1 MSDTPNGPTRPA
13 PSSPAGARSDLPPV
27 QETEGVSL
35 MGALRNLD
43 LKARPDL
50 KRAVPALLVAILA
63 FVCGSNLG
71 GLNRQVDADVSLFG
85 WVLNI
90 PAGWVIVL
98 VLGLA
103 VVFVVFG
110 VMAGR
115 AVAREL
121 SRVSTGRAGVAAGSA
136 IRLICL
142 ILTYLTVGLGLLA
155 LLQVDL
161 GNLLVGGAVTGVV
174 IGIAAQQ
181 TLGNFFAGLVLF
193 FARPYVPG
201 QRVKV
206 HSGGLG
212 GPFIGVI
219 VGAGLLY
226 TFIETRAGVV
236 SLPNAG
242 LLASAIG
249 PPDDDA
255 DDDAVEP
262 AETDTDT
269 DTTRTDTT
277 RTDTD
282 AGPAPDDQG
291 AATGRPPLPR

>member
-1 MSDTPNGPTRPA
+1 MSTPPNGPTNAAPA
-13 PSSPAGARSDLPPV
+13 PPVPAAV
-27 QETEGVSL
+27 VETDGL
-35 MGALRNLD
+35 TLRGALSKLD
-43 LKARPDL
+43 IRTRPDL
-50 KRAVPALLVAILA
+50 RRAVPALLAAMLA
-63 FVCGSNLG
+63 FVVGSDLG
-71 GLNRQVDADVSLFG
+71 GLGREADADVSLFG

-103 VVFVVFG
+103 VAFVLFG

-121 SRVSTGRAGVAAGSA
+121 ARVSTARAGVAAGSA

-142 ILTYLTVGLGLLA
+142 ILTYLTVGLGVLA
-155 LLQVDL
+155 MLEVNL

-174 IGIAAQQ
+174 VGIAAQQ

-206 HSGGLG
+206 HSGALG
-212 GPFIGVI
+212 GPFVGVI

-226 TFIETRAGVV
+226 TFIETRSGVV

-242 LLASAIG
+242 LLGSAIG
-249 PPDDDA
+249 PPGPEDDEPVDDEPVEDQPDA
-255 DDDAVEP
+255 EPTDDIPDVPGTANPDAPE
-262 AETDTDT
+262 
-269 DTTRTDTT
+269 
-277 RTDTD
+277 
-282 AGPAPDDQG
+282 APS
-291 AATGRPPLPR
+291 RSR

>member
-1 MSDTPNGPTRPA
+1 MSNTPNGPTPAPRPA
-13 PSSPAGARSDLPPV
+13 ATGSTAARGDVPPV
-27 QETEGVSL
+27 EETDGMSL
-35 MGALRNLD
+35 MGALRTLD

-50 KRAVPALLVAILA
+50 RRAVPAALVAVLA
-63 FVCGSNLG
+63 FVVGSNLG
-71 GLNRQVDADVSLFG
+71 GLGREADADVSLFG
-85 WVLNI
+85 WALAI

-103 VVFVVFG
+103 LVFIVFG
-110 VMAGR
+110 IMAGR
-115 AVAREL
+115 SIAREL

-155 LLQVDL
+155 LLKVDL

-174 IGIAAQQ
+174 VGIAAQQ

-212 GPFIGVI
+212 GPFVGVI
-219 VGAGLLY
+219 VGAGIMY
-226 TFIETRAGVV
+226 TFIETEAGVV

-242 LLASAIG
+242 LLGSAIG
-249 PPDDDA
+249 PPGDEDE
-255 DDDAVEP
+255 DDAVADDAAPQDGNPSP
-262 AETDTDT
+262 ATPS
-269 DTTRTDTT
+269 R
-277 RTDTD
+277 
-282 AGPAPDDQG
+282 
-291 AATGRPPLPR
+291 

>member
-1 MSDTPNGPTRPA
+1 MSNPPDGPIHPTPPRPA
-13 PSSPAGARSDLPPV
+13 EAGSTPADVPPV
-27 QETEGVSL
+27 EETEGITL
-35 MGALRNLD
+35 MGALQKLD
-43 LKARPDL
+43 IRTRPDL
-50 KRAVPALLVAILA
+50 KRALPALLVAILA
-63 FVCGSNLG
+63 FVVGSNLG
-71 GLNRQVDADVSLFG
+71 GLGRQADADVSLFG

-103 VVFVVFG
+103 VVFIVFG
-110 VMAGR
+110 IMAGR

-121 SRVSTGRAGVAAGSA
+121 SRVSTSRAGVAAGSA

-206 HSGGLG
+206 HSGALG
-212 GPFIGVI
+212 GPFVGVI
-219 VGAGLLY
+219 VGAGIMY
-226 TFIETRAGVV
+226 TFIETAAGVV

-242 LLASAIG
+242 LLGSAIG
-249 PPDDDA
+249 PPDDEQPADDEPA
-255 DDDAVEP
+255 DDDAVAVVPE
-262 AETDTDT
+262 
-269 DTTRTDTT
+269 
-277 RTDTD
+277 
-282 AGPAPDDQG
+282 GPATPS
-291 AATGRPPLPR
+291 R

>member
-1 MSDTPNGPTRPA
+1 MT
-13 PSSPAGARSDLPPV
+13 
-27 QETEGVSL
+27 L
-35 MGALRNLD
+35 MGALQKLD
-43 LKARPDL
+43 IRTRPDL
-50 KRAVPALLVAILA
+50 KRALPALLVAILA
-63 FVCGSNLG
+63 FVVGSNLG
-71 GLNRQVDADVSLFG
+71 GLGREADADVSLFG

-103 VVFVVFG
+103 VVFIVFG
-110 VMAGR
+110 IMAGR

-121 SRVSTGRAGVAAGSA
+121 SRVSTTRAGVAAGSA

-155 LLQVDL
+155 LLKVDL

-206 HSGGLG
+206 HSGALG
-212 GPFIGVI
+212 GPFVGVI
-219 VGAGLLY
+219 VGAGIMY
-226 TFIETRAGVV
+226 TFIETAAGVV

-242 LLASAIG
+242 LLGSAIG
-249 PPDDDA
+249 PPDDEEPEGEEP
-255 DDDAVEP
+255 VVEEP
-262 AETDTDT
+262 AVDDGVAAVPE
-269 DTTRTDTT
+269 
-277 RTDTD
+277 
-282 AGPAPDDQG
+282 GPATPS
-291 AATGRPPLPR
+291 R

>member
-1 MSDTPNGPTRPA
+1 MSNTPNVPASPPPA
-13 PSSPAGARSDLPPV
+13 PDPARGGLPPV
-27 QETEGVSL
+27 EETAGIGL

-43 LKARPDL
+43 IKARPDL

-63 FVCGSNLG
+63 FVVGSNLG
-71 GLNRQVDADVSLFG
+71 GLNRQADAGVSLFG
-85 WVLNI
+85 WVLNV
-90 PAGWVIVL
+90 PAGWVIVM

-103 VVFVVFG
+103 IVFVVFG
-110 VMAGR
+110 IMAGR

-161 GNLLVGGAVTGVV
+161 GNLLVGGAVTGIV

-226 TFIETRAGVV
+226 TFIETKVGVV

-249 PPDDDA
+249 PPDDDEDD
-255 DDDAVEP
+255 DDDAP
-262 AETDTDT
+262 AAESDETGEQVAAPD
-269 DTTRTDTT
+269 
-277 RTDTD
+277 
-282 AGPAPDDQG
+282 GPATP
-291 AATGRPPLPR
+291 APR

>member
-1 MSDTPNGPTRPA
+1 M
-13 PSSPAGARSDLPPV
+13 
-27 QETEGVSL
+27 SL
-35 MGALRNLD
+35 MGALRTLD

-63 FVCGSNLG
+63 FVVGSNLG

-85 WVLNI
+85 WILNI

-103 VVFVVFG
+103 IVFVVFG
-110 VMAGR
+110 IMAGR

-121 SRVSTGRAGVAAGSA
+121 SRVSSGRAGVAAGSA

-161 GNLLVGGAVTGVV
+161 GNLLVGGAVTGIVV
-174 IGIAAQQ
+174 GIAAQQ

-226 TFIETRAGVV
+226 TFIETKAGVV

-249 PPDDDA
+249 PPDDENED
-255 DDDAVEP
+255 
-262 AETDTDT
+262 ETDAEAADGEAA
-269 DTTRTDTT
+269 DGDGADGEASDGRNRTRTADVPAATGST
-277 RTDTD
+277 PV
-282 AGPAPDDQG
+282 AGPAP
-291 AATGRPPLPR
+291 APAPATPPASTELPSRPR

>member
-1 MSDTPNGPTRPA
+1 MRLSSSGGPHQHGGMSTPPNGPAGPP
-13 PSSPAGARSDLPPV
+13 PSSARTAPGDLPPV
-27 QETEGVSL
+27 EETEGVSL

-43 LKARPDL
+43 MKARPDL

-63 FVCGSNLG
+63 FVVGSNLG
-71 GLNRQVDADVSLFG
+71 GLNRQSDADVSLFG

-90 PAGWVIVL
+90 PAGWVIVM

-103 VVFVVFG
+103 IVFVVFG
-110 VMAGR
+110 IMAGR

-121 SRVSTGRAGVAAGSA
+121 NRVSTGRAGVAAGSA

-161 GNLLVGGAVTGVV
+161 GNLLVGGAVTGIVV
-174 IGIAAQQ
+174 GIAAQQ

-226 TFIETRAGVV
+226 TFIETKAGVV

-249 PPDDDA
+249 PPDDEEDEEPT
-255 DDDAVEP
+255 DEPPGEAVDKAASTEAP
-262 AETDTDT
+262 
-269 DTTRTDTT
+269 
-277 RTDTD
+277 
-282 AGPAPDDQG
+282 AGP
-291 AATGRPPLPR
+291 PPSAR

>member
-1 MSDTPNGPTRPA
+1 MS
-13 PSSPAGARSDLPPV
+13 SSPASPHTPPPAAPRTDRSGLPPV
-27 QETEGVSL
+27 QETEGL
-35 MGALRNLD
+35 TLRAAIRKLD
-43 LKARPDL
+43 VRTRPDL
-50 KRAVPALLVAILA
+50 KRAIPALLVAILA
-63 FVCGSNLG
+63 FVVGSNLG
-71 GLNRQVDADVSLFG
+71 GLKRQVDADVTLFG

-90 PAGWVIVL
+90 PAGWVVVL

-103 VVFVVFG
+103 VVFILFG

-142 ILTYLTVGLGLLA
+142 ILTYLTVGLGVLA
-155 LLQVDL
+155 LLKVDL

-174 IGIAAQQ
+174 VGIAAQQ

-226 TFIETRAGVV
+226 TFIETKAGVV

-249 PPDDDA
+249 PPGEDDDA
-255 DDDAVEP
+255 DAEP
-262 AETDTDT
+262 AADDRDGVAAEAAPAE
-269 DTTRTDTT
+269 R
-277 RTDTD
+277 D
-282 AGPAPDDQG
+282 A
-291 AATGRPPLPR
+291 R

>member
-1 MSDTPNGPTRPA
+1 MF
-13 PSSPAGARSDLPPV
+13 
-27 QETEGVSL
+27 
-35 MGALRNLD
+35 
-43 LKARPDL
+43 
-50 KRAVPALLVAILA
+50 I
-63 FVCGSNLG
+63 
-71 GLNRQVDADVSLFG
+71 
-85 WVLNI
+85 
-90 PAGWVIVL
+90 
-98 VLGLA
+98 
-103 VVFVVFG
+103 VFG
-110 VMAGR
+110 IMAGR

-121 SRVSTGRAGVAAGSA
+121 CRVSTSRAGVAAGSA

-161 GNLLVGGAVTGVV
+161 GNLFVGGAVTGIV

-226 TFIETRAGVV
+226 TFIETKAGVV

-249 PPDDDA
+249 PPDDGGRRGRRSCGRVRRDGRA
-255 DDDAVEP
+255 GRGSGRSGDPRP
-262 AETDTDT
+262 ALSLCSPKARSWRRGGFRPEELRRARDHSGELALLRRVTASM
-269 DTTRTDTT
+269 
-277 RTDTD
+277 
-282 AGPAPDDQG
+282 AG
-291 AATGRPPLPR
+291 